1 MSYLISLY
9 RSKSGSPAPKITAPP
24 PDICMGLLLGDLFPA
39 GPGEVLRERSFVTQ
53 HYRDTQ
59 QNDNGTK
66 L

>member
-1 MSYLISLY
+1 
-9 RSKSGSPAPKITAPP
+9 
-24 PDICMGLLLGDLFPA
+24 MGLLLGDLFPA